1 MHHPREDST
10 YHTFV
15 KPGVEYWLEQ
25 ERNMKERNMKER
37 EQLGD
42 VVTHL
47 VML

>member
-25 ERNMKERNMKER
+25 ERNMKER